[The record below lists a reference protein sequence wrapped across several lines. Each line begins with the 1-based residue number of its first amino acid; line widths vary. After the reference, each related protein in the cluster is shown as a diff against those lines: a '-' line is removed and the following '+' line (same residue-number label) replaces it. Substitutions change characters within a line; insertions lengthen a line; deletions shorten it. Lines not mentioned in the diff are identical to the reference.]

1 MREPNILLDAIID
14 EARMSHDGL
23 AARVNRLGA
32 RDGLVLL
39 YDHASVRRWIRDGT
53 SPRGRVP
60 ELICEVLGARLGR
73 SVMLADIGMER
84 LAGQPTGDGSLGRIV
99 DHATAL
105 WHSDFK
111 QAAALRAAAPVRG
124 PSAIAPVF
132 EWENPPDD
140 LDVAR
145 REGRAVDVA
154 QVRFLRAARTRYE
167 HMYRE
172 AGGIPV
178 RPRVVAF
185 LNDSAAPLLKGSYDD
200 GTGRQLYRA
209 VGGLTALAGICA
221 YDADLQGVAQR

>member
-1 MREPNILLDAIID
+1 MRRPPFVTDRDAYTPDRKHWEPRCESRTSCSMRSSTRHGCPTTAWPPASIGLG
-14 EARMSHDGL
+14 RDGL
-23 AARVNRLGA
+23 A
-32 RDGLVLL
+32 LL

-60 ELICEVLGARLGR
+60 GLICKVLGARLGR

-200 GTGRQLYRA
+200 GTGGSYTGR
-209 VGGLTALAGICA
+209 
-221 YDADLQGVAQR
+221 